1 MKIAIIPARGGSKR
15 IANKNVKLFCG
26 KPIIAWSIESAIKS
40 KCFDE
45 IIVSTDDD
53 EIASISTEYG
63 ALVPFKRPLNISDDH
78 STFRPVMAHALNWFK
93 NKNIK
98 LACCIYATA
107 PFVQHADIILGLDKL
122 KKSNCDYAISVTSFN
137 YPIQRAL
144 RVGKEG
150 NAVMRY
156 PENLDIR
163 SQDLETNYHD
173 AGQFYWGTASAWA
186 NGVKI
191 FTDKTLPVIL
201 PGYRVLDIDSL
212 EDWYHAEMMFRAIRK
227 KESIN

>member
-1 MKIAIIPARGGSKR
+1 
-15 IANKNVKLFCG
+15 
-26 KPIIAWSIESAIKS
+26 
-40 KCFDE
+40 
-45 IIVSTDDD
+45 
-53 EIASISTEYG
+53 
-63 ALVPFKRPLNISDDH
+63 
-78 STFRPVMAHALNWFK
+78 MAHALNWFK
-93 NKNIK
+93 NKNIN

-122 KKSNCDYAISVTSFN
+122 KKSNCDYAISVTRFN
-137 YPIQRAL
+137 FPIQRAL

-156 PENLDIR
+156 PENLDTR

-173 AGQFYWGTASAWA
+173 AGQFYWGTTSAWTK
-186 NGVKI
+186 GIKI

-212 EDWYHAEMMFRAIRK
+212 EDWHHAEMMFRAIGEKRK
-227 KESIN
+227 Y